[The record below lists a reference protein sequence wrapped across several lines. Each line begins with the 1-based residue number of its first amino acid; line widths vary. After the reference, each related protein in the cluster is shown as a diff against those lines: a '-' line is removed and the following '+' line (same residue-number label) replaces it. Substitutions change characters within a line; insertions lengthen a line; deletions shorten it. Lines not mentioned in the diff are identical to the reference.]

1 MQKTVYGVLSR
12 VFSVVLILVG
22 IAAIFGGNFAHGY
35 VTDQLKQENLTMPS
49 EQGVNALT
57 DQASQDKLR
66 PYIDEPMTTG
76 PQAEAFANN
85 YIWQHMMASSGGKG
99 YQEISGEYTE
109 MAATLSDEE
118 KATNEDFQALSS
130 LRQTL
135 FMGDTL
141 RGMLLNAYGWWL
153 LGTIAIYVG
162 IGVIVVGAVLAGV
175 GFGPLRSKKTAGAQA
190 ADSEAGSAKEKVEAG
205 V

>member
-1 MQKTVYGVLSR
+1 MQSGQQMQKTVYGVLAR
-12 VFSVVLILVG
+12 VFSVVLIIVG

-49 EQGVNALT
+49 EDGVNALE

-85 YIWQHMMASSGGKG
+85 YIWEHMMASSDGKG
-99 YQEISGEYTE
+99 YQEVSGEYNA
-109 MAATLSDEE
+109 MAAELSDEE
-118 KATNEDFQALSS
+118 KATNEEFQALDS
-130 LRQTL
+130 LRDSL

-153 LGTIAIYVG
+153 LGTIAMYVG
-162 IGVIVVGAVLAGV
+162 IGAIVVGVILGGV
-175 GFGPLRSKKTAGAQA
+175 GFGPLRAKKTEA
-190 ADSEAGSAKEKVEAG
+190 AAAAASTSKE
-205 V
+205 